1 MSRKG
6 TVTDTHIGNSGKCGL
21 QGGHQLTF
29 ELAVQIFP
37 GVGHF
42 HISAY
47 IHIKTDG
54 IHHAI
59 GIFPMTADGDINVQ
73 PNVPVHYAE
82 GHRIGRSVL
91 ISNDFLSVKKI
102 YSLILGGLSA
112 KGEPDTEGFKG
123 TPHILS
129 QISVKDGGFAGRII
143 NVFSGLGAHI
153 HHFPLIHNHH
163 ALSFIYRDNRSVGYH
178 VLAPF
183 FIGTSSGGF
192 LASFYCKDIG
202 RNRITIEIFF
212 PLIRHYRCRRLHC
225 RSD

>member
-1 MSRKG
+1 
-6 TVTDTHIGNSGKCGL
+6 
-21 QGGHQLTF
+21 
-29 ELAVQIFP
+29 
-37 GVGHF
+37 
-42 HISAY
+42 
-47 IHIKTDG
+47 
-54 IHHAI
+54 
-59 GIFPMTADGDINVQ
+59 MTADGDINVQ

-163 ALSFIYRDNRSVGYH
+163 AFPAITDPLDITFSLPFLLEPLLEVFLLPFTARI
-178 VLAPF
+178 LA
-183 FIGTSSGGF
+183 G
-192 LASFYCKDIG
+192 
-202 RNRITIEIFF
+202 IE
-212 PLIRHYRCRRLHC
+212 
-225 RSD
+225 SQ